1 MTATVVVRANEQADP
16 ALILFGRDD
25 AGKPRAS
32 WFDALSADLAR
43 KAADLMK
50 MRVLP
55 VETEE
60 QKAVARQLQP
70 GRVFSSGRAFTPFAR
85 REVFSK
91 LVEFEG
97 AHASNGSSKCEAAGN
112 DNGHDASA
120 QPSGGASMSS
130 AANAPKSPEDW
141 DQIGVGS
148 VVLAEDDPDGWWES
162 IVIGENGDAVTL
174 KWRDW
179 PNYPTFVRRRTELA
193 LLPPAQQH

>member
-1 MTATVVVRANEQADP
+1 MNSTVLVRANEQADP
-16 ALILFGRDD
+16 ALILFGRDN

-50 MRVLP
+50 MRVLQ

-60 QKAVARQLQP
+60 QRAVARQLQP
-70 GRVFSSGRAFTPFAR
+70 GRVFENGRAFTPFAR

-97 AHASNGSSKCEAAGN
+97 AHASTGSSGATENAS
-112 DNGHDASA
+112 NGQDASA
-120 QPSGGASMSS
+120 QSSGGASMSS
-130 AANAPKSPEDW
+130 AVSAPKSPEDW

-148 VVLAEDDPDGWWES
+148 VVLAEDDPDGWWET

-179 PNYPTFVRRRTELA
+179 PSYPTFVRRRTELA

>member
-1 MTATVVVRANEQADP
+1 MNATVVVRANEQADP
-16 ALILFGRDD
+16 ALILFGRDE

-32 WFDALSADLAR
+32 WFYALSADLAR

-70 GRVFSSGRAFTPFAR
+70 GRVFASGRAFAPFAR

-97 AHASNGSSKCEAAGN
+97 ADASTGLSATEAAGN
-112 DNGHDASA
+112 DNGQDASA
-120 QPSGGASMSS
+120 QSSGGASMSS
-130 AANAPKSPEDW
+130 AGNAPKSPEDW

-148 VVLAEDDPDGWWES
+148 VVLAEDDPMAGGKAS
-162 IVIGENGDAVTL
+162 
-174 KWRDW
+174 
-179 PNYPTFVRRRTELA
+179 
-193 LLPPAQQH
+193 

>member
-1 MTATVVVRANEQADP
+1 MNATVLVRANEQADP

-50 MRVLP
+50 MRVLQ

-70 GRVFSSGRAFTPFAR
+70 GRVFASGRAFTPFAR

-97 AHASNGSSKCEAAGN
+97 ANGSTGSTVNGN
-112 DNGHDASA
+112 GQDASA
-120 QPSGGASMSS
+120 QSSGGASMSS
-130 AANAPKSPEDW
+130 AVKAPKSPEDW

-148 VVLAEDDPDGWWES
+148 VVLAEDDPNGWFES

-179 PNYPTFVRRRTELA
+179 PGYPTFVRRRTELA
-193 LLPPAQQH
+193 LLPPAKQH

>member
-1 MTATVVVRANEQADP
+1 MNSTVVVRANEQADP

-60 QKAVARQLQP
+60 QKEVARQLQP
-70 GRVFSSGRAFTPFAR
+70 GRVFASGRAFTPFAR

-91 LVEFEG
+91 VVEFAQGPE
-97 AHASNGSSKCEAAGN
+97 ASTSSMASAANENASNGQ
-112 DNGHDASA
+112 DASA
-120 QPSGGASMSS
+120 QSSGGASMSVL
-130 AANAPKSPEDW
+130 APKSPEDW

-179 PNYPTFVRRRTELA
+179 PGYPTFVRRRTELA
-193 LLPPAQQH
+193 LLPPAKQH

>member
-1 MTATVVVRANEQADP
+1 MNATVVVRANEQADP
-16 ALILFGRDD
+16 TLILFGRDG

-50 MRVLP
+50 MRVLQ

-60 QKAVARQLQP
+60 QKEVARQLQP
-70 GRVFSSGRAFTPFAR
+70 GRVFASGRAFTPFAR
-85 REVFSK
+85 SAVFSK
-91 LVEFEG
+91 LVEFAQGSE
-97 AHASNGSSKCEAAGN
+97 ASTHVMAAAGN
-112 DNGHDASA
+112 DNGQDASA
-120 QPSGGASMSS
+120 QSAGGASSSS
-130 AANAPKSPEDW
+130 AAKAPKSPEDW

-148 VVLAEDDPDGWWES
+148 VVLAEDNPDGWWES
-162 IVIGENGDAVTL
+162 IVTGENGDAVTL

-179 PNYPTFVRRRTELA
+179 PGYPNFVRRRTELA

>member
-1 MTATVVVRANEQADP
+1 MNATVVVRANEQADP

-70 GRVFSSGRAFTPFAR
+70 GRVFENGRAFTPFAR

-91 LVEFEG
+91 LVEF
-97 AHASNGSSKCEAAGN
+97 
-112 DNGHDASA
+112 
-120 QPSGGASMSS
+120 
-130 AANAPKSPEDW
+130 
-141 DQIGVGS
+141 
-148 VVLAEDDPDGWWES
+148 
-162 IVIGENGDAVTL
+162 
-174 KWRDW
+174 
-179 PNYPTFVRRRTELA
+179 VRG
-193 LLPPAQQH
+193 

>member
-1 MTATVVVRANEQADP
+1 MNATVVVRANEQADP
-16 ALILFGRDD
+16 TLILFGRDG

-43 KAADLMK
+43 KAADLMN
-50 MRVLP
+50 MRVLQ

-70 GRVFSSGRAFTPFAR
+70 GRVFENGRAFTPFAR

-97 AHASNGSSKCEAAGN
+97 AHASNGSPATETAGN
-112 DNGHDASA
+112 DNGQDASA
-120 QPSGGASMSS
+120 QSSSGASMSS
-130 AANAPKSPEDW
+130 AVQAPKSPKDW
-141 DQIGVGS
+141 DQIAVGS
-148 VVLAEDDPDGWWES
+148 VVLAEDDPDGWWEC
-162 IVIGENGDAVTL
+162 IVIGENGDAMTL

-179 PNYPTFVRRRTELA
+179 PGYPTFVRRRSELA

>member
-1 MTATVVVRANEQADP
+1 MNATVVVRANEQADP

-50 MRVLP
+50 MRVLQ

-70 GRVFSSGRAFTPFAR
+70 GRVFENGRAFTPFAR

-97 AHASNGSSKCEAAGN
+97 ANGSTGSTVNGAAEN
-112 DNGHDASA
+112 
-120 QPSGGASMSS
+120 
-130 AANAPKSPEDW
+130 AATARTLPLNRR
-141 DQIGVGS
+141 
-148 VVLAEDDPDGWWES
+148 AE
-162 IVIGENGDAVTL
+162 
-174 KWRDW
+174 
-179 PNYPTFVRRRTELA
+179 RR
-193 LLPPAQQH
+193 

>member
-1 MTATVVVRANEQADP
+1 MNATVVVRANEQADP

-60 QKAVARQLQP
+60 QKELARQLKP
-70 GRVFSSGRAFTPFAR
+70 GRVFENGRAFTPFAR

-91 LVEFEG
+91 VVEFAQGPDTSTGMMANE
-97 AHASNGSSKCEAAGN
+97 ATENASNGQ
-112 DNGHDASA
+112 DASA
-120 QPSGGASMSS
+120 QSSGGASMSS
-130 AANAPKSPEDW
+130 AVSAPKSPEDW

-148 VVLAEDDPDGWWES
+148 VVLAEDDRDGWW
-162 IVIGENGDAVTL
+162 
-174 KWRDW
+174 
-179 PNYPTFVRRRTELA
+179 RTGR
-193 LLPPAQQH
+193 P

>member
-1 MTATVVVRANEQADP
+1 MNATVVVRADEQADP

-43 KAADLMK
+43 EAADLMK
-50 MRVLP
+50 MRVLQ

-70 GRVFSSGRAFTPFAR
+70 GRVFENGRAFTPFAR

-97 AHASNGSSKCEAAGN
+97 ADASNGSAASEAAGN
-112 DNGHDASA
+112 DNNGQDASA
-120 QPSGGASMSS
+120 QSSEASMGS
-130 AANAPKSPEDW
+130 AVSAPKSPEDW

-148 VVLAEDDPDGWWES
+148 VVLAEDDRDGWWEC
-162 IVIGENGDAVTL
+162 IVIGESGEAVTL

-179 PNYPTFVRRRTELA
+179 PGYPTFVRRRTELA
-193 LLPPAQQH
+193 LLPPAKQH

>member
-1 MTATVVVRANEQADP
+1 MNSTVVVRANEQADP

-32 WFDALSADLAR
+32 WFDAPSADLAR

-50 MRVLP
+50 MRVLQ

-60 QKAVARQLQP
+60 QKAVARQLKP
-70 GRVFSSGRAFTPFAR
+70 GRVFENGQAFTPFAR

-91 LVEFEG
+91 VVGFAQGPETSTSAMASE
-97 AHASNGSSKCEAAGN
+97 APEKSSNGQ
-112 DNGHDASA
+112 DASA
-120 QPSGGASMSS
+120 QAAGGASMSNATS
-130 AANAPKSPEDW
+130 APKSPEDW

-179 PNYPTFVRRRTELA
+179 PGYPLRA
-193 LLPPAQQH
+193 AAN

>member
-1 MTATVVVRANEQADP
+1 MP
-16 ALILFGRDD
+16 
-25 AGKPRAS
+25 PR
-32 WFDALSADLAR
+32 LTP
-43 KAADLMK
+43 DLMK
-50 MRVLP
+50 MRVLQ

-60 QKAVARQLQP
+60 QKEVARQLQP
-70 GRVFSSGRAFTPFAR
+70 GRVFENGRAFTPFAR

-97 AHASNGSSKCEAAGN
+97 AHASTGLRATDAAGN
-112 DNGHDASA
+112 DNGQDASA
-120 QPSGGASMSS
+120 HSGGASMSS
-130 AANAPKSPEDW
+130 ATTAPKSPEDW

-179 PNYPTFVRRRTELA
+179 PGYPTFVRRRTELA